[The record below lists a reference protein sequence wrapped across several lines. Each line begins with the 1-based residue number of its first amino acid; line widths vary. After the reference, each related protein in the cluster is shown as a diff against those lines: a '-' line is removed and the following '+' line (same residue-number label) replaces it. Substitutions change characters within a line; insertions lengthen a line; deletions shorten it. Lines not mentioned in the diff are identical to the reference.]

1 LYSRI
6 GHPFSH
12 IIDRENNRVIEQSTN
27 AAKPRLW
34 LRLIVVILLLVTI
47 TGALAYKKTLQIQE
61 QIAQGSQLP
70 PPISVTV
77 AQAQPDTWNRRIRA
91 VGTLVAF
98 QGVDITTEESG
109 IVTAINFKSGDEV
122 EAGTLLIDLDN
133 RTEMANL
140 ESARAQFEADNSQY
154 QRLLKLKDQSFVTKN
169 DIDTQQSLVD
179 ISEARINV
187 AKTALSKKRI
197 YAPFSGRLGIRQV
210 DLGEYVA
217 PGGVIVT
224 LLSLDRLYLDFTLPE
239 SNFKDLVRDQLINFK
254 VRSYPERTFSARVET
269 WNPQLDANTR
279 NITIRAIVDNPE
291 RLLAPGMFADMQVR
305 SRRQASVLTVPETSI
320 FYNIYGE
327 AVYILEK
334 PEATEND
341 PDPDYRLAA
350 RQVEVAYR
358 AAGVAGIESGI
369 EDGDMVVTSGQLK
382 LYPNLRVAIVDDVPE
397 FQSSAQ

>member
-1 LYSRI
+1 MTDEPS
-6 GHPFSH
+6 
-12 IIDRENNRVIEQSTN
+12 N
-27 AAKPRLW
+27 APKPRLW
-34 LRLIVVILLLVTI
+34 LRLIVVVLLLVAI

-77 AQAQPDTWNRRIRA
+77 AQARPDTWNRRVRA

-109 IVTAINFKSGDEV
+109 IVTAINFESGEEV
-122 EAGTLLIDLDN
+122 EAGSLLIDLDN
-133 RTEMANL
+133 RTELANL

-154 QRLLKLKDQSFVTKN
+154 QRLLKLRDQSFVTKN
-169 DIDTQQSLVD
+169 DIDTQASLVD
-179 ISEARINV
+179 IAEARINV

-239 SNFKDLVRDQLINFK
+239 SNFRDLVRDQLIEFK

-279 NITIRAIVDNPE
+279 NITIRAIVDNRE

-305 SRRQASVLTVPETSI
+305 SRREVPVLTVPETSI

-358 AAGVAGIESGI
+358 AEGVAGISSGI
-369 EDGDMVVTSGQLK
+369 EAGDMVVTSGQLK

-397 FQSSAQ
+397 YQSSAQ

>member
-1 LYSRI
+1 MTDQPS
-6 GHPFSH
+6 
-12 IIDRENNRVIEQSTN
+12 N
-27 AAKPRLW
+27 APKPRLW
-34 LRLIVVILLLVTI
+34 LRLIVVVLLLVAI

-77 AQAQPDTWNRRIRA
+77 AQARPDTWNRRVRA

-109 IVTAINFKSGDEV
+109 IVTAINFESGEEV
-122 EAGTLLIDLDN
+122 EAGSLLIDFDN
-133 RTEMANL
+133 RTELANL

-154 QRLLKLKDQSFVTKN
+154 QRLLKLRDQSFVTKN
-169 DIDTQQSLVD
+169 DIDTQASLVD
-179 ISEARINV
+179 IAEARINV

-239 SNFKDLVRDQLINFK
+239 SNFRDLVRDQLIEFK
-254 VRSYPERTFSARVET
+254 VRSYPEQTFSARVET

-279 NITIRAIVDNPE
+279 NITIRAIVDNRE

-305 SRRQASVLTVPETSI
+305 SRREVPVLTVPETSI

-358 AAGVAGIESGI
+358 AEGIAGISSGI
-369 EDGDMVVTSGQLK
+369 EAGDMVVTSGQLK

-397 FQSSAQ
+397 YQSSAQ